1 MSKRRGQA
9 LPSQANHPVVGIG
22 ASAGGLSALLEFFEA
37 LPARTS
43 MAFVVVMHL
52 APDHE
57 SNLASLLQKATG
69 MRVMEV
75 TVSTPIGSDHVYLI
89 APSLE
94 LTMVD
99 DYLRVAPIGRKSGR
113 RAAIDLFRTLAE
125 AHRERAIGIVLSG
138 AGSDGSVGLS
148 RVKEM
153 GGITFAQE
161 PAEAE
166 YDSMPRSAIATGMV
180 DFVTTAAEM
189 PLRLMDLWVTAKEIH
204 LPVNE
209 NEERQEE
216 LVNEAAER
224 ALREIMIILRTRTAH
239 DFRHY
244 KRATVLRRIERRL
257 QVNGITDLQA
267 YRDFLHL
274 HPEETQALLQDML
287 ISVTNFFRDK
297 EAFDVLDRDVLPRFI
312 EGRGEQDRIRVW
324 SVGCA
329 TGEEAYSLAML
340 LQERSLKSAEGVSFQ
355 VFATDIDERA
365 ISFAR
370 TGLYPD
376 SILADV
382 TPSRVRQFFAK
393 DAAHYRVKKELRE
406 HMLFAHHNV
415 LSDPPFSRLDLICCR
430 NLLIYL
436 DREAQIEILKMFHF
450 ALRPGGVLFLGSSES
465 ADSVSSMFSVV
476 DKRNRIY
483 RANMAVRG
491 DTPVPVAISGM
502 MSTRPVVTTIQ
513 PPGRRRFVRRPA
525 PAAGRAA
532 CAAER
537 ARQPRFRNRAPVRP
551 GRALPALFGRR
562 TLAQHHRRG
571 ASRVASRAA
580 HGDLSGAAHESQ
592 RRGTAGESRA
602 RRAFVFRQHD
612 RAARA
617 RPGGQRGFRA
627 GAVR

>member
-1 MSKRRGQA
+1 MPKRRGHM
-9 LPSQANHPVVGIG
+9 PRSQTQYPIVGIG
-22 ASAGGLSALLEFFEA
+22 ASAGGLSALLAFFES
-37 LPARTS
+37 LPAHTS
-43 MAFVVVMHL
+43 MAFVVVVHL

-57 SNLASLLQKATG
+57 SNLAALLRKATA
-69 MRVMEV
+69 MPVVEV
-75 TVSTPIGSDHVYLI
+75 TSPTPIEPDHVYVI
-89 APSLE
+89 TPSLD
-94 LTMVD
+94 LAMVD
-99 DYLRVAPIGRKSGR
+99 DYLRVSPSQPQEGR
-113 RAAIDLFRTLAE
+113 RAAIDVFFRTLAE
-125 AHRERAIGIVLSG
+125 THRERAIGIVLSG

-153 GGITFAQE
+153 GGITFAQD

-180 DFVTTAAEM
+180 DFVTTVAEM
-189 PLRLMDLWVTAKEIH
+189 PQRLMDLWSTAKEIQ
-204 LPVNE
+204 LPVADS
-209 NEERQEE
+209 EERREE
-216 LVNEAAER
+216 HVNEAAER

-267 YRDFLHL
+267 YRDHLHL

-297 EAFDVLDRDVLPRFI
+297 EAFDVLEREVLPQLF
-312 EGRGEQDRIRVW
+312 EGRGDQDRIRVW

-340 LQERSLKSAEGVSFQ
+340 LQERSLKSPEGTSFQ

-370 TGLYPD
+370 TGLFPD

-382 TPSRVRQFFAK
+382 TPARVRQFFSK

-465 ADSVSSMFSVV
+465 ADSVSSMFTVV

-491 DTPVPVAISGM
+491 DTPMPVAISGTM
-502 MSTRPVVTTIQ
+502 NARPVLSTVQ
-513 PPGRRRFVRRPA
+513 PPGRRRFSFGDLHQRLVEQYA
-525 PAAGRAA
+525 PPSVLVSRDSEIVHLSDRAGRFL
-532 CAAER
+532 
-537 ARQPRFRNRAPVRP
+537 QY
-551 GRALPALFGRR
+551 
-562 TLAQHHRRG
+562 
-571 ASRVASRAA
+571 
-580 HGDLSGAAHESQ
+580 SG
-592 RRGTAGESRA
+592 G
-602 RRAFVFRQHD
+602 
-612 RAARA
+612 
-617 RPGGQRGFRA
+617 
-627 GAVR
+627 

>member
-1 MSKRRGQA
+1 MPKRRGHM
-9 LPSQANHPVVGIG
+9 PRSQTNYPIVGIG
-22 ASAGGLSALLEFFEA
+22 ASAGGLSALLAFFES
-37 LPARTS
+37 LPSHTS
-43 MAFVVVMHL
+43 MAFVVVVHL

-57 SNLASLLQKATG
+57 SSMAALLRKATD
-69 MRVMEV
+69 MPVVEV
-75 TVSTPIGSDHVYLI
+75 TSPTPIEPDHVYVI
-89 APSLE
+89 TPSLD
-94 LTMVD
+94 LAMVD
-99 DYLRVAPIGRKSGR
+99 DYLRVSPSQPQEGR
-113 RAAIDLFRTLAE
+113 RAAIDVFFRTLAE
-125 AHRERAIGIVLSG
+125 THHERAIGIVLSG
-138 AGSDGSVGLS
+138 AGSDGSAGLS

-153 GGITFAQE
+153 GGITFAQD
-161 PAEAE
+161 PSEAE

-189 PLRLMDLWVTAKEIH
+189 PQRLMDLWSTTKEIQ
-204 LPVNE
+204 LPVAE
-209 NEERQEE
+209 SEERREE
-216 LVNEAAER
+216 HINEAAER

-267 YRDFLHL
+267 YRDHLHL

-297 EAFDVLDRDVLPRFI
+297 EAFDVLEREVLPQLF

-340 LQERSLKSAEGVSFQ
+340 LQERSLKSTEGTSFQ

-370 TGLYPD
+370 TGLFPD

-382 TPSRVRQFFAK
+382 TPARVRQFFSK

-450 ALRPGGVLFLGSSES
+450 ALRPGGV
-465 ADSVSSMFSVV
+465 
-476 DKRNRIY
+476 
-483 RANMAVRG
+483 
-491 DTPVPVAISGM
+491 
-502 MSTRPVVTTIQ
+502 
-513 PPGRRRFVRRPA
+513 
-525 PAAGRAA
+525 
-532 CAAER
+532 
-537 ARQPRFRNRAPVRP
+537 
-551 GRALPALFGRR
+551 
-562 TLAQHHRRG
+562 
-571 ASRVASRAA
+571 
-580 HGDLSGAAHESQ
+580 
-592 RRGTAGESRA
+592 
-602 RRAFVFRQHD
+602 
-612 RAARA
+612 
-617 RPGGQRGFRA
+617 
-627 GAVR
+627 

>member
-1 MSKRRGQA
+1 
-9 LPSQANHPVVGIG
+9 
-22 ASAGGLSALLEFFEA
+22 
-37 LPARTS
+37 
-43 MAFVVVMHL
+43 
-52 APDHE
+52 
-57 SNLASLLQKATG
+57 

-75 TVSTPIGSDHVYLI
+75 TARRSADHVYLI

-99 DYLRVAPIGRKSGR
+99 DYLRVAPIGRKRVR
-113 RAAIDLFRTLAE
+113 RAAIDLFSGPSRKPTANARSASCCPAQARTAPSAVE
-125 AHRERAIGIVLSG
+125 GQGNGRHHVRP
-138 AGSDGSVGLS
+138 
-148 RVKEM
+148 
-153 GGITFAQE
+153 E

-537 ARQPRFRNRAPVRP
+537 ARQPRFRKSCTCPTGP
-551 GRALPALFGRR
+551 
-562 TLAQHHRRG
+562 G
-571 ASRVASRAA
+571 ASCAIRAANPRTTSSPWCVPSCVSSCARRSIRRCTRIAASR
-580 HGDLSGAAHESQ
+580 HGG
-592 RRGTAGESRA
+592 
-602 RRAFVFRQHD
+602 
-612 RAARA
+612 
-617 RPGGQRGFRA
+617 
-627 GAVR
+627 

>member
-1 MSKRRGQA
+1 MSKRRGHT
-9 LPSQANHPVVGIG
+9 LPSQANHPIVGIG

-43 MAFVVVMHL
+43 MAFVVVVHL

-57 SNLASLLQKATG
+57 SNMASLLQKATS
-69 MRVMEV
+69 MPVLQV
-75 TVSTPIGSDHVYLI
+75 TSATPIQPDHVYLI
-89 APSLE
+89 APSLV

-99 DYLRVAPIGRKSGR
+99 DYLRVAPNQPEEGGRK
-113 RAAIDLFRTLAE
+113 AAIDLFFRTLAE

-153 GGITFAQE
+153 GGITLAQD

-166 YDSMPRSAIATGMV
+166 YDSMPCSAIATGMV
-180 DFVTTAAEM
+180 DFVATAAEM
-189 PLRLMDLWVTAKEIH
+189 PQRLMDLWLTAKEIH
-204 LPVNE
+204 LPAVE
-209 NEERQEE
+209 NEEH
-216 LVNEAAER
+216 LYDLGNEAAER

-244 KRATVLRRIERRL
+244 KRATVLRRIERRM

-267 YRDFLHL
+267 YRDHLHL

-297 EAFDVLDRDVLPRFI
+297 EAFDVLERDVLPGIFD
-312 EGRGEQDRIRVW
+312 GRDEQDRVRVW

-340 LQERSLKSAEGVSFQ
+340 LQDRSLKSPEGNSFQ

-370 TGLYPD
+370 AGLYPD

-382 TPSRVRQFFAK
+382 TPGRVRQFFTR
-393 DAAHYRVKKELRE
+393 DTAHYRVKKELRE

-465 ADSVSSMFSVV
+465 ADSVSSMFTVI

-483 RANMAVRG
+483 RANVAVRG
-491 DTPVPVAISGM
+491 DTLVPASIS
-502 MSTRPVVTTIQ
+502 STLSARPIVSTVQ
-513 PPGRRRFVRRPA
+513 PPGRRRLSFGDLHQRLVEQHA
-525 PAAGRAA
+525 PPSVLVSRDSEIVHLSDRAGSS
-532 CAAER
+532 CS
-537 ARQPRFRNRAPVRP
+537 
-551 GRALPALFGRR
+551 
-562 TLAQHHRRG
+562 TRG
-571 ASRVASRAA
+571 ANRLTTSSRWCAPSCGSNCAPR
-580 HGDLSGAAHESQ
+580 ST
-592 RRGTAGESRA
+592 RRCTRI
-602 RRAFVFRQHD
+602 
-612 RAARA
+612 
-617 RPGGQRGFRA
+617 
-627 GAVR
+627 AVWKRDV

>member
-1 MSKRRGQA
+1 MPKRRGQT
-9 LPSQANHPVVGIG
+9 LPSQADYPIVGIG

-37 LPARTS
+37 LPAHTS
-43 MAFVVVMHL
+43 MAFVVVVHL

-69 MRVMEV
+69 MPVLQV
-75 TVSTPIGSDHVYLI
+75 TAATPIQPDHVYLI

-99 DYLRVAPIGRKSGR
+99 DYLRVAPSRPEEGGR
-113 RAAIDLFRTLAE
+113 RAAIDLFFRTLAE
-125 AHRERAIGIVLSG
+125 THRERAIGIVLSG

-153 GGITFAQE
+153 GGITFAQD

-180 DFVTTAAEM
+180 DFVLTAAEM
-189 PLRLMDLWVTAKEIH
+189 PQRLLDLWLTAKEIH
-204 LPVNE
+204 LPAVE
-209 NEERQEE
+209 DEERQED
-216 LVNEAAER
+216 LMNESAER

-267 YRDFLHL
+267 YRDYLHL
-274 HPEETQALLQDML
+274 HPDETQALLQDML

-297 EAFDVLDRDVLPRFI
+297 EAFDVLEREVLPRLF
-312 EGRGEQDRIRVW
+312 EGRSEQDRIRVW

-340 LQERSLKSAEGVSFQ
+340 LQERSLKSSEGISFQ

-370 TGLYPD
+370 AGLYPD

-382 TPSRVRQFFAK
+382 TAGRVRQFFSK
-393 DAAHYRVKKELRE
+393 DAAHYRIKKELRE

-436 DREAQIEILKMFHF
+436 DREA
-450 ALRPGGVLFLGSSES
+450 
-465 ADSVSSMFSVV
+465 
-476 DKRNRIY
+476 
-483 RANMAVRG
+483 
-491 DTPVPVAISGM
+491 
-502 MSTRPVVTTIQ
+502 
-513 PPGRRRFVRRPA
+513 
-525 PAAGRAA
+525 
-532 CAAER
+532 
-537 ARQPRFRNRAPVRP
+537 
-551 GRALPALFGRR
+551 
-562 TLAQHHRRG
+562 
-571 ASRVASRAA
+571 
-580 HGDLSGAAHESQ
+580 
-592 RRGTAGESRA
+592 
-602 RRAFVFRQHD
+602 
-612 RAARA
+612 
-617 RPGGQRGFRA
+617 
-627 GAVR
+627 